1 MRPQIFAKAKDRNG
15 NVNTKKAKQ
24 AFYREAKKLGM
35 ACAEYRAHIAAGG
48 KPAPET
54 EGNKGWD
61 MLHAAR
67 ARKAD
72 MEGSTTACHSCGYK
86 VCACAKIAELRAAGV
101 VTFGGVRR
109 KTHIPSTSGKH
120 VDGVTACGKFYDVGR
135 QKVQL
140 AKNGDV
146 PTCAKCQAIKITPP
160 EEGDRRRFKKEMADY
175 KQGLMEV
182 IYKPKRRKTKFPKA
196 TIDRLFRRFW
206 DNRITADYWRA
217 EIDKLEARYVG
228 ESVMFKGVRERME
241 TTIQH
246 KERVYGRQVTQ

>member
-54 EGNKGWD
+54 EGNNGQNLLWV
-61 MLHAAR
+61 AR

-146 PTCAKCQAIKITPP
+146 PTCAKCQAIKITQP
-160 EEGDRRRFKKEMADY
+160 ETETLWGIEMTPARKAAIEVRDREKVKRQSARWA
-175 KQGLMEV
+175 KQ
-182 IYKPKRRKTKFPKA
+182 RSTQ
-196 TIDRLFRRFW
+196 
-206 DNRITADYWRA
+206 
-217 EIDKLEARYVG
+217 
-228 ESVMFKGVRERME
+228 ERS
-241 TTIQH
+241 
-246 KERVYGRQVTQ
+246 